1 MNADERIKKAMELR
15 GSGYNCAQTVL
26 MVFTDA
32 TGVDIDM
39 SANIGAALGA
49 GVATGEICGVANAMA
64 VSEGLILSNPAPDG
78 KLKAMPAARKLLQ
91 KFSDSCGGCITCHDL
106 KGKCGKSCDEL
117 IAEGIRI
124 LDSSF

>member
-1 MNADERIKKAMELR
+1 M
-15 GSGYNCAQTVL
+15 
-26 MVFTDA
+26 
-32 TGVDIDM
+32 
-39 SANIGAALGA
+39 
-49 GVATGEICGVANAMA
+49 ATGEICGVANAMA

-78 KLKAMPAARKLLQ
+78 KLKAMPTARKLLQ

>member
-39 SANIGAALGA
+39 SANIGA
-49 GVATGEICGVANAMA
+49 
-64 VSEGLILSNPAPDG
+64 SEPAWQ
-78 KLKAMPAARKLLQ
+78 PAKSAAWPTPWQCQ
-91 KFSDSCGGCITCHDL
+91 KG
-106 KGKCGKSCDEL
+106 
-117 IAEGIRI
+117 
-124 LDSSF
+124 SSFQTLPPTAN